1 MFRIGTVNID
11 TSHAPSFAEI
21 LQKGD
26 VARYTCVYND
36 GFRTD
41 EEVDAFITRFGLEK
55 RYTSLEEMAGNV
67 DIAFIQSCDW
77 DRHLALAEPFVK
89 AGVPVFIDK
98 PIVGNLRDC
107 HTLEAWAAS
116 GAVILG
122 TSALRYTYEHDDF
135 FSVPAADRG
144 DIVHVT
150 TSVGVDE
157 FNYAIHAVESI
168 MGFMRGDKPV
178 AVRYIARSHA
188 GETPVDSYYV
198 TFASGASAC
207 YHICLK
213 GWQPSTA
220 TVVTTKTTY
229 VYKIDTNKVYEAMLK
244 HVCRYLQG
252 EDNLLVSVPEMT
264 ESVKLMLA
272 GRRSKQLGGAEVLVA
287 SLTEADGGFDGA
299 AFEKAYAAQQKAAK

>member
-67 DIAFIQSCDW
+67 DIAFIQGCDW

-168 MGFMRGDKPV
+168 MGFMQRRQACRRPLHRALARG
-178 AVRYIARSHA
+178 R
-188 GETPVDSYYV
+188 
-198 TFASGASAC
+198 
-207 YHICLK
+207 
-213 GWQPSTA
+213 
-220 TVVTTKTTY
+220 
-229 VYKIDTNKVYEAMLK
+229 N
-244 HVCRYLQG
+244 
-252 EDNLLVSVPEMT
+252 
-264 ESVKLMLA
+264 A
-272 GRRSKQLGGAEVLVA
+272 GRFVLCDLRQRRVGLL
-287 SLTEADGGFDGA
+287 SHLPEGLA
-299 AFEKAYAAQQKAAK
+299 AFHRDGRHDENDVCVQDRHQ

>member
-1 MFRIGTVNID
+1 M
-11 TSHAPSFAEI
+11 
-21 LQKGD
+21 
-26 VARYTCVYND
+26 
-36 GFRTD
+36 
-41 EEVDAFITRFGLEK
+41 
-55 RYTSLEEMAGNV
+55 
-67 DIAFIQSCDW
+67 
-77 DRHLALAEPFVK
+77 
-89 AGVPVFIDK
+89 FIDK

-287 SLTEADGGFDGA
+287 SLTEAEGGFEGA
-299 AFEKAYAAQQKAAK
+299 GFEQADAAQPEAAK